1 LINKLFVIINDNQKD
16 KNRTNFE
23 LSNNTTQKAIMSDNI
38 LQINIGKQIQKLR
51 ELKGLSQQDL
61 AAKCNFEKSNMS
73 RLEAGRVNPT
83 ISTLEKVA
91 NALNVSLVELF
102 TF

>member
-1 LINKLFVIINDNQKD
+1 MITTLS

-23 LSNNTTQKAIMSDNI
+23 LSNNITLNCLMTNNT
-38 LQINIGKQIQKLR
+38 LQINVGKHIQKLR
-51 ELKGLSQQDL
+51 ELKGISQQDL

-83 ISTLEKVA
+83 LSTLEKVA
-91 NALNVSLVELF
+91 NALEVSLAELF
-102 TF
+102 DF

>member
-1 LINKLFVIINDNQKD
+1 MITKLD
-16 KNRTNFE
+16 KNRTKFE
-23 LSNNTTQKAIMSDNI
+23 LSNTTTQKSSMSENS
-38 LQINIGKQIQKLR
+38 LQLIVGKNIQKIR
-51 ELKGLSQQDL
+51 ESKGISQQEL

-83 ISTLEKVA
+83 LSTLEKIA
-91 NALNVSLVELF
+91 KALDVSLTELF

>member
-1 LINKLFVIINDNQKD
+1 MITNYN
-16 KNRTNFE
+16 KNRTIFE
-23 LSNNTTQKAIMSDNI
+23 LSNTTTQKSSMSENS
-38 LQINIGKQIQKLR
+38 LQIIVGKNIQKIR
-51 ELKGLSQQDL
+51 ESKGISQQEL

-83 ISTLEKVA
+83 LSTLEKVA
-91 NALNVSLVELF
+91 KALDVTLAEIF

>member
-1 LINKLFVIINDNQKD
+1 
-16 KNRTNFE
+16 
-23 LSNNTTQKAIMSDNI
+23 MSDNS
-38 LQINIGKQIQKLR
+38 LQINVGQQIQKLR

-83 ISTLEKVA
+83 LSTLEKVA
-91 NALNVSLVELF
+91 KALEVTLVELF
-102 TF
+102 NFQE

>member
-1 LINKLFVIINDNQKD
+1 VITILS

-23 LSNNTTQKAIMSDNI
+23 LSNTTTKNSSMSDNT
-38 LQINIGKQIQKLR
+38 LQITVGKQIQKLR
-51 ELKGLSQQDL
+51 ELKGISQQDL

-83 ISTLEKVA
+83 LSTLEKVA
-91 NALNVSLVELF
+91 KALDVTLAELF
-102 TF
+102 SFS

>member
-1 LINKLFVIINDNQKD
+1 MITKLD
-16 KNRTNFE
+16 KNRTKFE
-23 LSNNTTQKAIMSDNI
+23 LSNTTTQKSSMSENS
-38 LQINIGKQIQKLR
+38 LQIIVGKNIKRIR
-51 ELKGLSQQDL
+51 ESKGISQQEL

-83 ISTLEKVA
+83 LSTLEKVA
-91 NALNVSLVELF
+91 KSLDISLTELF